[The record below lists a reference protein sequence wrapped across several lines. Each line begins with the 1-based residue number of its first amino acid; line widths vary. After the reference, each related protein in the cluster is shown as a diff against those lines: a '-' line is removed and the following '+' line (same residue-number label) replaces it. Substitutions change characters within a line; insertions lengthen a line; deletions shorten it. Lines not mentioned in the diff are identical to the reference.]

1 MDNDQ
6 EKDPTIPRV
15 NFWIL
20 AGPSFSSTQL
30 AFGGSQDHRPFFQIA
45 LLPCFQETRYRE
57 NLVGSVA
64 DFSSYPGMLMSWM
77 PEELRGNLSS
87 AGALP
92 GYCLDLEIKTP
103 IFLPSF
109 SVVEGIAL
117 PESLMN
123 QCSLVFLI

>member
-1 MDNDQ
+1 M
-6 EKDPTIPRV
+6 
-15 NFWIL
+15 
-20 AGPSFSSTQL
+20 
-30 AFGGSQDHRPFFQIA
+30 
-45 LLPCFQETRYRE
+45 
-57 NLVGSVA
+57 A

-77 PEELRGNLSS
+77 LEELRGNLSS